1 MSATPEYP
9 EAPSGPKKFL
19 FVVSTGADEP
29 KKAFTPFYYAAAAA
43 AMDYEADMFFLAEGP
58 SLLLPGVAE
67 SLRTTP
73 EEEPLQKV
81 IDQGREVGVKFLC
94 CSVSAKVIWKM
105 QDDQLPEGMEYAGAA
120 TLLEAATDPET
131 VILYF

>member
-1 MSATPEYP
+1 MNRIDMIKYQYISSDSEIQ
-9 EAPSGPKKFL
+9 KFRKHL
-19 FVVSTGADEP
+19 KADHIEIL
-29 KKAFTPFYYAAAAA
+29 
-43 AMDYEADMFFLAEGP
+43 AMDFEADMFFLAEGP

-67 SLRTTP
+67 SLRSTP

-81 IDQGREVGVKFLC
+81 IDQGRDVGVKFLC

-105 QDDQLPEGMEYAGAA
+105 QDDQLPEGMEFAGAA